1 MQPNKTVENALA
13 TVGAILWTVQAFPQ
27 IYKSF
32 RTKSTKGVSAHLM
45 LIWAV
50 SALFFMV
57 YTITRRLSVPSIIQ
71 VHFSFVVFT
80 TSWVQCLHY
89 TYGYS
94 IKKALSYGGVWTL
107 VCVGFEVGSIFGLWA
122 AQKHGTEITMSVY
135 GYMSSVASVIGLLPQ
150 YYEIYRLR
158 EVLGLSYSFI
168 FTDIVG
174 ALFYILSLFFRPT
187 LDYSAMVIYV
197 LTAGMMVIIIILALI
212 LNPRAAKRR
221 RLEGDQT
228 TIETTTS
235 PETKKGAGMGHI
247 AAASSEK
254 IEVHLDGSDT
264 DSEPGSGPSTPT
276 GMEAHHDV
284 PILGYSGNETPH
296 EEPVMDHIAE
306 AAKKV

>member
-94 IKKALSYGGVWTL
+94 IKKALSYGGIWTV
-107 VCVGFEVGSIFGLWA
+107 VCIGFEVGSIFGLWA
-122 AQKHGTEITMSVY
+122 AQKHGTEIPMSVY
-135 GYMSSVASVIGLLPQ
+135 GYMSSVASVIGLFL
-150 YYEIYRLR
+150 
-158 EVLGLSYSFI
+158 
-168 FTDIVG
+168 
-174 ALFYILSLFFRPT
+174 LFRTT

-228 TIETTTS
+228 TIETTTPS
-235 PETKKGAGMGHI
+235 KTKTRAGMAHT

-254 IEVHLDGSDT
+254 IQVHLDGSDT

-276 GMEAHHDV
+276 EIEAHHGV

-296 EEPVMDHIAE
+296 EKPVMDHIAV
-306 AAKKV
+306 AAMKV

>member
-45 LIWAV
+45 LIWAL

-94 IKKALSYGGVWTL
+94 IKKALIYGGIWTV
-107 VCVGFEVGSIFGLWA
+107 VCIGFEVGSIFGLWA
-122 AQKHGTEITMSVY
+122 AQKHGTELPMSVY

-150 YYEIYRLR
+150 YYEIYRFK

-174 ALFYILSLFFRPT
+174 ALFYILSLSFRPS

-197 LTAGMMVIIIILALI
+197 LTAGMMVVIIILAVI
-212 LNPRAAKRR
+212 LNPQAAKRR
-221 RLEGDQT
+221 RLEGGQT
-228 TIETTTS
+228 TIATNPTPGIKEKAGTLHTTPS
-235 PETKKGAGMGHI
+235 
-247 AAASSEK
+247 SSEK
-254 IEVHLDGSDT
+254 INSHLDASDS
-264 DSEPGSGPSTPT
+264 DSEPESGPSTPT

-284 PILGYSGNETPH
+284 PILGYSVIETLH
-296 EEPVMDHIAE
+296 EEPVMEYNAE